1 MQSAPPSGIH
11 SSSGSSIL
19 KVYMAKLAMVF
30 GVLIAL
36 VGLSGYIATHF
47 WHALIPVVLGVLLVL
62 LGLVANTENVK
73 RRMLAMHIA
82 VTVGLLGFLGTIP
95 GLIAMGGYLTGHRPA
110 AVGGIE
116 VGHKLAAEVQSVTSI
131 LCLIFVLLCV
141 RSFIAA
147 RRARA

>member
-1 MQSAPPSGIH
+1 
-11 SSSGSSIL
+11 
-19 KVYMAKLAMVF
+19 MVF

-36 VGLSGYIATHF
+36 VGVAGYIATQF
-47 WHALIPVVLGVLLVL
+47 WHALIPVVLGVLLIL
-62 LGLVANTENVK
+62 LGFIANTDDVK

-95 GLIAMGGYLTGHRPA
+95 GLIALGGYLAGHRPA

-116 VGHKLAAEVQSVTSI
+116 IGHKLAAEVQSATSI

>member
-1 MQSAPPSGIH
+1 
-11 SSSGSSIL
+11 
-19 KVYMAKLAMVF
+19 MVF
-30 GVLIAL
+30 GILVAL
-36 VGLSGYIATHF
+36 VGVAGYIATHF
-47 WHALIPVVLGVLLVL
+47 WHALIPVVLGVLLIL
-62 LGLVANTENVK
+62 LGLVANTEDVK

-95 GLIAMGGYLTGHRPA
+95 GLIAMVGFLTGTHQETVNER
-110 AVGGIE
+110 IE
-116 VGHKLAAEVQSVTSI
+116 VGTLSVHKLAAEVQSATSV

>member
-1 MQSAPPSGIH
+1 MPSALPSHPPDASA
-11 SSSGSSIL
+11 IL
-19 KVYMAKLAMVF
+19 KLYMAKIAIVF

-36 VGLSGYIATHF
+36 VGAGGYLATHF
-47 WHALIPVVLGVLLVL
+47 WHALIPVMLGILLIV
-62 LGLVANTENVK
+62 LGLVANTEDQK

-82 VTVGLLGFLGTIP
+82 VTLGLLGFLGTIP
-95 GLIAMGGYLTGHRPA
+95 GLIAMGHYLAGSAPA
-110 AVGGIE
+110 AVGGIA
-116 VGHKLAAEVQSVTSI
+116 VGHRLAAEVQSATCI